1 MKEIREKSDS
11 KYDTDRTWYVQNRI
25 PGGGDVSDLA
35 AEGER
40 HLVGQRRGSGSE
52 RI

>member
-1 MKEIREKSDS
+1 MDG
-11 KYDTDRTWYVQNRI
+11 KYDTDRTWYVQNVI
-25 PGGGDVSDLA
+25 PGGDEVSDLA

-40 HLVGQRRGSGSE
+40 HLVGQRRGSGRE